1 MKKSIYIGARMLAL
15 IERVPPDQR
24 NTSRIV
30 NSACDRY
37 AAIVAE
43 HLPVMSPEEWDALAD
58 ALRDLPADPFS
69 PGMVRSLCAD
79 HSLRLGDVVHA
90 WTTAEIAAALDYL
103 EMTRIQAG

>member
-15 IERVPPDQR
+15 IERVPADQR

-37 AAIVAE
+37 AAVVAA
-43 HLPVMSPEEWDALAD
+43 HLPVMTPGEWMSFAD
-58 ALRDLPADPFS
+58 ALRDLPPDPFS

-79 HSLRLGDVVHA
+79 HSMRLWNVANA
-90 WTTAEIAAALDYL
+90 WTVAEIAAALDYL
-103 EMTRIQAG
+103 EMTKLEAS